1 MKKFILITV
10 ILLVILFSG
19 VIYLNKVILPT
30 KIKSLI
36 VTALKKQTR
45 KDVTL
50 KSLEFSIFKGLVL
63 HDLVISEAENVIL
76 SAREATCAIFILPI
90 LKKQIIIPSI
100 NLKAPY
106 IFLER
111 RKDFTFNLQDLFS
124 APGPAVNEPGAKNAA
139 FSVFVYK
146 LNISSGEMVFQD
158 DTLAD
163 QFKKEIKNIQF
174 SLRLALPVNVKFN
187 FKAEVPA
194 TTTMIING
202 GGEYKI
208 LNKEL
213 TGNLSVKNL
222 SPREFAAY
230 YNNLKLDLVSG
241 LVDAQ
246 AQVNLKGQL
255 LFVDIAAQGN
265 DLVLTKDKFKLKLDS
280 GVQAKIDYNLQTK
293 KLGFSGNC
301 DIRQAD
307 ITGLEFLGEV
317 KNLYG
322 KLAFSERSLIAES
335 LKAELLGKQFEIKLG
350 IKDFNTPVLNINTVL
365 DLSFLPAIAKDKFN
379 FSMIS
384 SASGKA
390 ALSLKLH
397 PDSQGVWGIQGSADI
412 TGGGLKLGKQNIPV
426 ENISAALEFSQQ
438 SVNWS
443 NMKFKYQGIDYQS
456 SGTLSDF
463 VSPGIELKLSSSDLS
478 LAAAFN
484 LAGKQIKL
492 SQLKG
497 KYLDSAFSLEGN
509 IDNSDAAKPRLD
521 LSGKINFAL
530 EDLIKILNK
539 QYPAIKAM
547 RPSGHLDTQFSL
559 TGDISDFKNCFIR
572 AKLSS
577 NDFSLYGLNSQDL
590 SLDYLQEQRIIKI
603 SSLRIAFYDG
613 AIEGAG
619 SMNLD
624 TVNLPYH
631 LEMQANGVKL
641 EKLKK
646 DTLSRNKDISGTLQ
660 AEVKLS
666 GYSNDFDKLTGSGS
680 VQVKEGRLWE
690 LNLFQGLGKLLFA
703 RDFASI
709 VFSECR
715 AAFSI
720 NNKFVY
726 TDNLRLR
733 SNIANLSGPL
743 KIGFDSSLEAA
754 LDVEILSELVPL
766 SGTLKDIATVVVGKA
781 GIFGVIKLSGTLQQ
795 PKYIFKPAVTNIIK
809 GLTDVLFGR
818 QP

>member
-10 ILLVILFSG
+10 IFLVILFSG
-19 VIYLNKVILPT
+19 VIYLNQVILPV
-30 KIKSLI
+30 KIKSLV
-36 VTALKKQTR
+36 VTSLKKQTG

-50 KSLEFSIFKGLVL
+50 KSLEFSLFKGLVL

-100 NLKAPY
+100 TLKSPY

-111 RKDFTFNLQDLFS
+111 RKDSTFNLQDLFS
-124 APGPAVNEPGAKNAA
+124 APAPAVNESKAKDAA

-146 LNISSGEMVFQD
+146 INISSGQMIFQD
-158 DTLAD
+158 DTLAEK
-163 QFKKEIKNIQF
+163 FKKEIKNIQF

-194 TTTMIING
+194 ATTMIING
-202 GGEYKI
+202 TGEYKI
-208 LNKEL
+208 LDKEL
-213 TGNLSVKNL
+213 TANLSVKNL
-222 SPREFAAY
+222 SPSEFVAY
-230 YNNLKLDLVSG
+230 YKSLGLVSG

-246 AQVNLKGQL
+246 AQVNLKGQVIL
-255 LFVDIAAQGN
+255 ADITAQGN
-265 DLVLTKDKFKLKLDS
+265 GLVLTKDKFKLKLDS
-280 GVQAKIDYNLQTK
+280 LVQAKVDYNLQTK

-322 KLAFSERSLIAES
+322 KLSFSERSLIAES

-384 SASGKA
+384 SANGKA

-397 PDSQGVWGIQGSADI
+397 PDGPGWGIQGSADI
-412 TGGGLKLGKQNIPV
+412 KEAGLKLGKQNIPV
-426 ENISAALEFSQQ
+426 ENISAVLEFSQQ
-438 SVNWS
+438 GLNWS
-443 NMKFKYQGIDYQS
+443 NTKFKYQGIDYQS
-456 SGTLSDF
+456 SGTLTDF
-463 VSPGIELKLSSSDLS
+463 VSPGIELKLFSRDLS
-478 LAAAFN
+478 LAAVFN
-484 LAGKQIKL
+484 LAGKQIKF

-497 KYLDSAFSLEGN
+497 KYLDSEFSLTGN

-530 EDLIKILNK
+530 EDLSKILDK
-539 QYPAIKAM
+539 QYPTIKAM
-547 RPSGHLDTQFSL
+547 RPGGHLDTQLSL
-559 TGDISDFKNCFIR
+559 TGDISDFKNCSIR

-577 NDFSLYGLNSQDL
+577 NDFSLYGLHAQDL

-613 AIEGAG
+613 AIQGDG

-624 TVNLPYH
+624 TINLPYH
-631 LEMQANGVKL
+631 LEMQANGIKL
-641 EKLKK
+641 EKLKM
-646 DTLSRNKDISGTLQ
+646 DTLSRNKDIAGRLQ

-666 GYSNDFDKLTGSGS
+666 GYANDLDKLTGSGN

-703 RDFASI
+703 KDFVSI

-720 NNKFVY
+720 NNKFIY
-726 TDNLRLR
+726 TDNLQLR

-754 LDVEILSELVPL
+754 FDVEIFSEMIPL
-766 SGTLKDIATVVVGKA
+766 SGTLKDLATVVVGKA
-781 GIFGVIKLSGTLQQ
+781 GKFGVIKLSGSLQQ

-809 GLTDVLFGR
+809 GLTDVLFGK